1 MAAWSSSA
9 VVGVAAE
16 GLTGAGGSLGMAVG
30 GAVVLGAGIAAVVS
44 VADKAAPLAQA
55 LSKKISSPTRLTD
68 VGRVMLAIYCFFL
81 LVNWGYK

>member
-1 MAAWSSSA
+1 MDAWSSSA

-16 GLTGAGGSLGMAVG
+16 GLTSTGGSLGMAVG
-30 GAVVLGAGIAAVVS
+30 GAVALGAGIAAFVS

-68 VGRVMLAIYCFFL
+68 VGRIMLAIY
-81 LVNWGYK
+81 